1 MIELTTSKMTKAIER
16 AKAIRPRVRMIGERR
31 FLVWR
36 KERHVETAYTVQFAV
51 ANGLKLAECDC
62 KAGQAN
68 QVCYH
73 VAAAAA
79 VNIGVQGMRR
89 ASSPV
94 PAPAPAP
101 VPSRLTRRIER
112 GHNGHKIV
120 AVYCDG
126 WAV

>member
-1 MIELTTSKMTKAIER
+1 MIKLETAKMTKAIER
-16 AKAIRPRVRMIGERR
+16 AKAVRPRVRVINAAER
-31 FLVWR
+31 VYSVTGS
-36 KERHVETAYTVQFAV
+36 KGDVYTVRFSV
-51 ANGLKLAECDC
+51 AKGMKLAECDC
-62 KAGQAN
+62 KAGKAN

-73 VAAAAA
+73 VAAAAQ
-79 VNIGVQGMRR
+79 VNIMAQSMR

-101 VPSRLTRRIER
+101 VPSRLSRRIER
-112 GHNGHKIV
+112 GHNGRQIV